1 MVADPWFAVRALEPG
16 IHLIAEP
23 PHVSSFL
30 VQGERRAVLID
41 SGLGIGNIRRVVEE
55 LTDREVL
62 VVNTHYHFDHAGG
75 NHLFDKIA
83 IHERGVEPLGQPTP
97 DEVSRRYMDYALAIL
112 ENFRVYR
119 ELDERFF
126 HFLSDETTPRPL
138 PPGLDPDRWAVVPS
152 VPSQV
157 LRDGDVLDLGG
168 RSLRVLHTPG
178 HTPDCVCLLDEAHGV
193 LFGGDTINTGPI
205 YSQLPDSDVPA
216 FAASTR
222 RVADEAGGVRMIYM
236 PHFVRYAADAA
247 LLPEIAEGFAA
258 VQAGQVTWRP
268 SRDCLGFPVQEALF
282 RRFSIF
288 VAGADAAESPF
299 SGGASGSR

>member
-23 PHVSSFL
+23 PHVSSYL

-62 VVNTHYHFDHAGG
+62 VVNTHYHFDHSGG
-75 NHLFDKIA
+75 NHLFPRIA
-83 IHERGVEPLGQPTP
+83 IHEQGVEPLGQPTP
-97 DEVSRRYMDYALAIL
+97 DKVLRLYMGYTQAIL
-112 ENFRVYR
+112 ESFRVYR

-138 PPGLDPDRWAVVPS
+138 PPGFDPARWAVVPS
-152 VPSQV
+152 VPTQV
-157 LRDGDVLDLGG
+157 LHDGDVLDLGG
-168 RSLRVLHTPG
+168 RTLRVLHTPG
-178 HTPDCVCLLDEAHGV
+178 HTPDCICLLDEANGV

-216 FAASTR
+216 FAASTQ
-222 RVADEAGGVRMIYM
+222 RVAEEAGAVRVVYM
-236 PHFVRYAADAA
+236 PHFARYASDGA
-247 LLPEIAEGFAA
+247 LLGEIADGFAT

-268 SRDCLGFPVQEALF
+268 SRDCLGFPVKEACF

-288 VAGADAAESPF
+288 VAGDEAEASPF
-299 SGGASGSR
+299 LSGGTSPA